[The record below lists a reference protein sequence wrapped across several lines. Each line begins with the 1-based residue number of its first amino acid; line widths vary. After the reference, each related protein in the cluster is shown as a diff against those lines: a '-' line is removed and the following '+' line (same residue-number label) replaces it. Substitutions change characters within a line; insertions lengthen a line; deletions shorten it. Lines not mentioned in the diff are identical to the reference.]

1 MKVLQKMYVCERIYT
16 MNVLVYAGSLEGDA
30 YSHLSKFLRDDENIA
45 GNLNESIR
53 VCWGGCWGVGW
64 VGDMRGGGDDFLVN
78 LRILWFGGDFYVLV
92 WQWMVWLWLVVRSWA
107 LGWWTI

>member
-45 GNLNESIR
+45 GTLNESIR
-53 VCWGGCWGVGW
+53 VC
-64 VGDMRGGGDDFLVN
+64 
-78 LRILWFGGDFYVLV
+78 
-92 WQWMVWLWLVVRSWA
+92 
-107 LGWWTI
+107 